1 MIKFFRKIRQH
12 LLAENKFSKYLIY
25 AIGEIILVVIGI
37 LIALQINN
45 WNDKRKDRQ
54 RENIILNQ
62 LHNQFLEN
70 QRLFNLGI
78 GIFENKLSR
87 LNRINSFSE
96 LPDKERADSLSRYL
110 QDIFTGYTYNP
121 YNGLIESLLGSA
133 SIEVIQNDSI
143 KSLLVSW
150 KDVIV
155 DYKEEEDQIHE
166 DINNLNHY
174 FYRNMDY
181 SNIRTSDKGLNTKN
195 IKAFNTTEFHNHVV
209 KIQFS
214 TSFLLNGSEREI
226 VENYLKEIIR
236 LSETK

>member
-1 MIKFFRKIRQH
+1 MEK
-12 LLAENKFSKYLIY
+12 NKTGKYFKY

-70 QRLFNLGI
+70 QRLFNLSI
-78 GIFENKLSR
+78 RIFENKLSG
-87 LNRINSFSE
+87 LNRINSFNE

-121 YNGLIESLLGSA
+121 YNGLIESLLSSA

-166 DINNLNHY
+166 DINNLNNY
-174 FYRNMDY
+174 FSRNMDF
-181 SNIRTSDKGLNTKN
+181 SNIGTSDKGLNTKN
-195 IKAFNTTEFHNHVV
+195 IKGFNATEFHNHVA

-214 TSFLLNGSEREI
+214 TSILLNGSERAI

-236 LSETK
+236 LSDTK